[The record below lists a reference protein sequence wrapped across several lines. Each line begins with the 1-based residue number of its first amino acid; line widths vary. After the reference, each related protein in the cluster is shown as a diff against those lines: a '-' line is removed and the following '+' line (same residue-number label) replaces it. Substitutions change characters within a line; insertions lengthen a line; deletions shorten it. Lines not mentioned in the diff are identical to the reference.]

1 MVRQTVLKTAGG
13 KTLAGSTPVPSVKCG
28 VPGCEPDEDNC
39 CLHHCWT
46 CFSSPHC
53 QSHYMPDYQIKD
65 CAKRVKLLGREN
77 ANGKR
82 SDC

>member
-13 KTLAGSTPVPSVKCG
+13 KTLAGSTPVPSAKYCCG
-28 VPGCEPDEDNC
+28 DYGVVNGRYHPPMTCIYREMKVHMYK
-39 CLHHCWT
+39 HH
-46 CFSSPHC
+46 FC
-53 QSHYMPDYQIKD
+53 QFCGEKI
-65 CAKRVKLLGREN
+65 REN